1 MQKEKEYVK
10 NTIILLLG
18 KLSTQFISFFML
30 PLYTHYLDTESYGMV
45 DLIQTYISLFIPIII
60 LRFDSAVFRFLIDNR
75 EDNTHKTNII
85 SNVFIVMIIQTLL
98 FIIGIVVIS
107 KIIVLKYV
115 ELIIV
120 NVIALMFSNILL
132 QIIRGLGNNKEYA
145 ISCIIVSVITLISN
159 LILILNFRMDARS
172 ILISSSIANIIV
184 SIYIVIKNNICKYIK
199 LKYFSLKK
207 IKKMLKYSLPMIP
220 NALSWWIVSASDRT
234 IITLFIGASANG
246 IYTISGKCSNI
257 LNNIFSV
264 FSMSWQETATLH
276 INDTDRDN
284 FFSKMINK
292 IYIIFYSISL
302 IIIIMLPFLFDII
315 IGEEYIQAYNYIPI
329 LLFANTFNIL
339 IGLIGGIYVAKKMTT
354 KIANTTIVSAIINI
368 VVNLC
373 LIRKINLYAA
383 CISTLIA
390 YLVMA
395 IYRYIDVQ
403 KYVKIKLDFTKTAI
417 LTALFII
424 GTINYYIS
432 NTIISICI
440 NIPIII
446 CIIYINREMC
456 IYGIQYMK
464 NEILRL
470 KGMIERT

>member
-1 MQKEKEYVK
+1 
-10 NTIILLLG
+10 
-18 KLSTQFISFFML
+18 
-30 PLYTHYLDTESYGMV
+30 
-45 DLIQTYISLFIPIII
+45 
-60 LRFDSAVFRFLIDNR
+60 
-75 EDNTHKTNII
+75 
-85 SNVFIVMIIQTLL
+85 
-98 FIIGIVVIS
+98 
-107 KIIVLKYV
+107 
-115 ELIIV
+115 
-120 NVIALMFSNILL
+120 
-132 QIIRGLGNNKEYA
+132 
-145 ISCIIVSVITLISN
+145 
-159 LILILNFRMDARS
+159 
-172 ILISSSIANIIV
+172 
-184 SIYIVIKNNICKYIK
+184 
-199 LKYFSLKK
+199 
-207 IKKMLKYSLPMIP
+207 
-220 NALSWWIVSASDRT
+220 
-234 IITLFIGASANG
+234 
-246 IYTISGKCSNI
+246 
-257 LNNIFSV
+257 
-264 FSMSWQETATLH
+264 
-276 INDTDRDN
+276 
-284 FFSKMINK
+284 
-292 IYIIFYSISL
+292 
-302 IIIIMLPFLFDII
+302 
-315 IGEEYIQAYNYIPI
+315 
-329 LLFANTFNIL
+329 
-339 IGLIGGIYVAKKMTT
+339 MTT